1 MDNIY
6 IIAIILVAVAGGLFV
21 IPYAKKKGWIN
32 KDKTDGLQQTL
43 IVTRLVLDV
52 MNVRGLNKNKATF
65 AIDIAEL
72 VVKYVDEQMDD
83 NVDKRAISL
92 RIIDDLLAINAVIPT
107 DSERQLI
114 EIIIDKALKQSEQI
128 K

>member
-6 IIAIILVAVAGGLFV
+6 IIAIILAAVAGGLFV
-21 IPYAKKKGWIN
+21 IPYAQKKGWIN
-32 KDKTDGLQQTL
+32 KDTTEGMQQML
-43 IVTRLVLDV
+43 LVTRLVLDV
-52 MNVRGLNKNKATF
+52 MNVRGLNKNKASF
-65 AIDIAEL
+65 ALDIAEL

-92 RIIDDLLAINAVIPT
+92 RIIDDLLAKNAVVPT
-107 DSERQLI
+107 VSERQLI
-114 EIIIDKALKQSEQI
+114 EIIIDAALKRSEQI